1 MLPQG
6 PSSSSGA
13 PTKPGHTSNTLA
25 DELSPLDGF
34 TVVGVL
40 GAELAS
46 PVATMQQVV
55 QEFISSRKISSVQMQ
70 RLVEA
75 IEILRKLALASQQM
89 SRVASGKLRQ
99 SHERLS
105 LNGMLKDVVR
115 ERQRQFIKRG
125 IELKQALQ
133 TVDVVLDP
141 GLLSSLLDAALD
153 WAAAHGNRIHML
165 LELKGWSQNAVLS
178 LQVSRHLLEDAP
190 APEPLPISDV
200 LLQLLLHLAKQM
212 DLKLGASVEGALQVL
227 RIEFPRT
234 MKNVQSQLASAERA
248 QPSRMDRHSSL
259 PPSAYVGSSF
269 SPSALP
275 SDSRLPGDSR
285 FPSDSRLPLPYVLLL
300 ITADTA
306 VSADVRMVCRNLRL
320 TVDTVPSANS
330 ALRFCKLARP
340 DLVLV
345 DELQQDDEFRQLCD
359 QLMAND
365 PEFPFI
371 EIASAGSY
379 LSVFSWSG
387 ESLMRISREN
397 LRDQLPSVLSQ
408 EIRKLEL
415 RA

>member
-1 MLPQG
+1 MQPQG
-6 PSSSSGA
+6 PSSLTGA
-13 PTKPGHTSNTLA
+13 PNKPGAPSSTLA

-40 GAELAS
+40 GAELAT

-55 QEFISSRKISSVQMQ
+55 QDFISTRKISSLQMQ
-70 RLVEA
+70 R
-75 IEILRKLALASQQM
+75 LASQQM

-115 ERQRQFIKRG
+115 ERQRQFTKRG
-125 IELKQALQ
+125 IEFKQALQ
-133 TVDVVLDP
+133 TVDVMLDP

-153 WAAAHGNRIHML
+153 WAVAHGNRIHML

-178 LQVSRHLLEDAP
+178 LQVSQQLLDGVP
-190 APEPLPISDV
+190 ALAASSISDV

-212 DLKLGASVEGALQVL
+212 DLKLSATEAGAHQVL
-227 RIEFPRT
+227 SIEFPRT
-234 MKNVQSQLASAERA
+234 MKNIQSQVANAELGPASRQGPASRLERA
-248 QPSRMDRHSSL
+248 SSL
-259 PPSAYVGSSF
+259 PPSVFVGSGF
-269 SPSALP
+269 SPSSL
-275 SDSRLPGDSR
+275 
-285 FPSDSRLPLPYVLLL
+285 PSDSRLPLPYQLLL
-300 ITADTA
+300 ITSDTA
-306 VSADVRMVCRNLRL
+306 VSSDVRMVCRNLRL
-320 TVDTVPSANS
+320 TVDTVPSAQS

-340 DLVLV
+340 SLVLV
-345 DELQQDDEFRQLCD
+345 DELQQDDDFRQLCAN
-359 QLMAND
+359 LMASQPD
-365 PEFPFI
+365 FPFI

-408 EIRKLEL
+408 EIRKLEQQP
-415 RA
+415 